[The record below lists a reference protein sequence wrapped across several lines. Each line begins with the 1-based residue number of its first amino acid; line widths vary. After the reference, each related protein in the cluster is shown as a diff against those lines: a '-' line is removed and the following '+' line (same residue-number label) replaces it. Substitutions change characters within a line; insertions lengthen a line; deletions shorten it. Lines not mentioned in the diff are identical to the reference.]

1 MAITRHETKAINTH
15 KAWNLRLKGL
25 SYRAIGSALGVTAMT
40 AHTYVKERIT
50 ELQELTAETLPQ
62 MLEIEVS
69 RLDRILELAEQRL
82 EQEYSEKTAEL
93 ILKTSARRSTLLGLD
108 SATKHIVSS
117 VENLSEGELRNRV
130 SDLVARQSETNNV
143 TSH

>member
-1 MAITRHETKAINTH
+1 MQTRDEKKAIATH
-15 KAWNLRLKGL
+15 KAWMLRLKGL
-25 SYRAIGSALGVTAMT
+25 SYRAIGAALGVAPIT
-40 AHTYVKERIT
+40 AHKYVKERIA

-93 ILKTSARRSTLLGLD
+93 ILKTSARRSALLGLD

-130 SDLVARQSETNNV
+130 SDLVARQEQPDHAKT
-143 TSH
+143 H